1 MAQERIASLVRD
13 LPEPEMTLLE
23 QGLEQL
29 REPVS
34 DDEGV
39 TTVEVGGPGYLDL
52 LARGDATGSPINVA
66 DYLTDKVLSELS
78 QFCIEGYQRDKSSRS
93 GWESEFDAA
102 MEMLRQESVDKTF
115 PFDGCA
121 NVQYPLL
128 TTACLQFNARAGP
141 AIMNGPDI
149 VKAKISGDDPQGLK
163 AAQGDRVSE
172 HMSFQLMEEMP
183 EWQDDTDA
191 LLLHLP
197 AAGMAFRQ
205 VTWDAP
211 HARPKSEFISA
222 KNLIV
227 NQSCQD
233 LETVPLFTKVFT
245 RYPHQ
250 IVQMQREGKWTT
262 PKNQIQ
268 WDGEDE
274 EQPQDMLECHVRFDL
289 DDDGYAEPYVVTI
302 HKTSQEV
309 LCIVAGFWPDD
320 IMRNARGEVTCVYRK
335 LLIQEYR
342 FFPDPEGGF
351 YGLGFGRLLA
361 AHNDI
366 INTIINQL
374 LDAATLQ
381 NAGGGFIGNGV
392 RLNGGRLEQEP
403 GLWRM
408 INDTGQSL
416 KDNIVPMPV
425 PNPSAAMF
433 NLLGLMIES
442 GKEVA
447 GIKDVLSGE
456 APANQPATTT
466 LALIEQG
473 LTNFTAVTKRV
484 FRSLKGEFDIVFDLN
499 AAFLTQEAY
508 QAVVD
513 DPKADVRQ
521 DYSRENMD
529 IRPVADPSSTTA
541 PQRLG
546 KAQFLWATFNGDPMI
561 DQLELRK
568 RVLTAGHIEDIE
580 DLMAKP
586 DPTKEKM
593 GQEAAAM
600 EMTKLHED
608 ILNTQADTRLKEAQ
622 AAKAAADAGKVGAE
636 ADKTKVETEPTKRA
650 LAIEDAEIDHA
661 HARAV
666 SGGMGGMEGAP
677 GDGAGAEGAG
687 GPLGPTGSAMEGL
700 GMGGVGPQPSG
711 DAAQP
716 GGLAGDAGPVQP
728 DAGNLPQV

>member
-1 MAQERIASLVRD
+1 MADLAIVEASD
-13 LPEPEMTLLE
+13 
-23 QGLEQL
+23 
-29 REPVS
+29 PVS
-34 DDEGV
+34 TDEAVAGP
-39 TTVEVGGPGYLDL
+39 TIEVGGEGYLDL
-52 LARGDATGSPINVA
+52 LARGDEQGQPINVA
-66 DYLTDKVLSELS
+66 DALSEGELS
-78 QFCIEGYQRDKSSRS
+78 RVSIFCTEGFQRDKSSRAD
-93 GWESEFDAA
+93 WEADFDAA
-102 MEMLRQESVDKTF
+102 METLRQERTEKDF
-115 PFDGCA
+115 PFEGCA

-128 TTACLQFNARAGP
+128 TTACLQFNARSGP
-141 AIMNGPDI
+141 AIMNGPDV
-149 VKAKISGDDPQGLK
+149 VKPKITGDDPEGLK

-172 HMSFQLMEEMP
+172 YMSFQLMEEMP
-183 EWQDDTDA
+183 EWQDETDA

-205 VTWDAP
+205 ITWDAP

-233 LETVPLFTKVFT
+233 LQTVPLFTKVFT

-250 IVQMQREGKWTT
+250 IVERQRRGQWRDVT
-262 PKNQIQ
+262 IQ

-274 EQPQDMLECHVRFDL
+274 EQPQDMMECHVRLDL
-289 DDDGYAEPYVVTI
+289 DEDGYAEPYVVTI
-302 HKTSQEV
+302 HKTSEEV
-309 LCIVAGFWPDD
+309 LCINAGFWPND

-392 RLNGGRLEQEP
+392 RLNGGRIEQAP
-403 GLWRM
+403 GEWRM

-425 PNPSAAMF
+425 PSPSAAMF
-433 NLLGLMIES
+433 QMLGLMIDS

-473 LTNFTAVTKRV
+473 LTGYTAVTKRV
-484 FRSLKGEFDIVFDLN
+484 YRSLKGEFDIIFDLN
-499 AAFLTQEAY
+499 AAFLSQEEYAR
-508 QAVVD
+508 VVD
-513 DPKADVRQ
+513 DPRADVRA
-521 DYSRENMD
+521 DFNRKNVD
-529 IRPVADPSSTTA
+529 VRPAADPSSTTA

-561 DQLELRK
+561 DQVELRK
-568 RVLTAGHIEDIE
+568 RVLDAGHIEDIE
-580 DLMAKP
+580 KLMAKP
-586 DPTKEKM
+586 DPMREKM
-593 GQEAAAM
+593 GQEVAGM
-600 EMTKLHED
+600 EIAQKHED
-608 ILNTQADTRLKEAQ
+608 IENKKADTTLKLAQ
-622 AAKAAADAGKVGAE
+622 AEKAKA
-636 ADKTKVETEPTKRA
+636 ETTAKSIEVEPTKRA
-650 LAIEDAEIDHA
+650 LAREDMDADFQHA
-661 HARAV
+661 GIV
-666 SGGMGGMEGAP
+666 SGGMGGMEGER
-677 GDGAGAEGAG
+677 GDGAGVPGAG
-687 GPLGPTGSAMEGL
+687 GPLQGPGGPMEGPGVL
-700 GMGGVGPQPSG
+700 QPGAGPYSADAGGEGGGAGDVGP
-711 DAAQP
+711 
-716 GGLAGDAGPVQP
+716 VMP
-728 DAGNLPQV
+728 DTGNLPQV